1 MPIPDFV
8 VELRKHVGTAE
19 LWLPGVTAVVRR
31 GDEILLVRR
40 ADNGR
45 WTPITGILEPG
56 EEPAV
61 GAAREA
67 LEETGV
73 RVRVDRLAS
82 ISSGMKVI
90 HVNGD
95 LAVYLDHAFACTWV
109 AGEAHVGDDESDE
122 VGWWP
127 IDALPDMHPLLR
139 ERIEAALSGEE
150 RTRFREA
157 PAG

>member
-1 MPIPDFV
+1 MPIPEFV
-8 VELRKHVGTAE
+8 VELRKHVGITE
-19 LWLPGVTAVVRR
+19 LWMPAVTAVVRR

-45 WTPITGILEPG
+45 WAPITGILDPG

-61 GAAREA
+61 SARREA

-73 RVRVDRLAS
+73 EVSVDRLAA
-82 ISSGMKVI
+82 ITSGHRVT

-95 LAVYLDHAFACTWV
+95 LAVYLDHTFACTWV
-109 AGEAHVGDDESDE
+109 SGEAHVGDDESVD

-127 IDALPDMHPLLR
+127 VDGLPAMSPALL

-150 RTRFREA
+150 RTRFR
-157 PAG
+157 AG